1 MKYLRFIL
9 PILVL
14 YATACKHEQE
24 TKQEQ
29 TTFIVTHPMIKD
41 TVMQHEYVCQ
51 IRSYQHIELRALKKG
66 YPQDIYVDEGQ
77 MVKKGQMLFQ
87 IMPLVYQ
94 AEEQKVLAELYIS
107 EFEYQS
113 PRRQQHCVQK

>member
-29 TTFIVTHPMIKD
+29 TTFIVTHPMVKD

-51 IRSYQHIELRALKKG
+51 IRSYQHIELRALEKG
-66 YPQDIYVDEGQ
+66 YLQDIYVDEGQ

-94 AEEQKVLAELYIS
+94 AEAQKVLAELYIS